1 MERTGAA
8 ASGALRRTTG
18 PGPFRRRLVVVNGA
32 MRVSL
37 PVRPVSL
44 ACLAALMLAGC
55 SAAGQVRDGFGA
67 AVTAP
72 LVDLNVRRDQ
82 IPTVLLQAQA
92 NPYDRRNLNQCST
105 VGAEVARLNEALGPD
120 RDEPTAPDGATLN
133 ERMQDEIAEAALK
146 AIRDATTDFIPYRSW
161 IRALT
166 GAQARSKAVQDAVE
180 AGRLRRAY
188 LKGLGMKLNC
198 APPASP
204 AWFRPTGGSR
214 R

>member
-1 MERTGAA
+1 M
-8 ASGALRRTTG
+8 RRV
-18 PGPFRRRLVVVNGA
+18 LVL
-32 MRVSL
+32 S
-37 PVRPVSL
+37 
-44 ACLAALMLAGC
+44 CLILVAGC
-55 SAAGQVRDGFGA
+55 STARQVGEGFGDA
-67 AVTAP
+67 ATQP

-92 NPYDRRNLNQCST
+92 NPYDRRNLNQCT
-105 VGAEVARLNEALGPD
+105 TIGAEVARLDEALGPD
-120 RDEPTAPDGATLN
+120 RDEPARPDNPTLN
-133 ERMQDEIAEAALK
+133 ERAQDALAEAALD

-188 LKGLGMKLNC
+188 LKGLGMRANC

-204 AWFRPTGGSR
+204 AWFRPTGRSPR
-214 R
+214 